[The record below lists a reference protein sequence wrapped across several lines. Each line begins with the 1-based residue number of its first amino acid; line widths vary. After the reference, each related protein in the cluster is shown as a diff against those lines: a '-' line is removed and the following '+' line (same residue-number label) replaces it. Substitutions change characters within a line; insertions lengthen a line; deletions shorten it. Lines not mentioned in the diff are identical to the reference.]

1 MNITSTRFVACLVAV
16 GLTVAACGDDDDDSS
31 ASTDPPEQTTTPEPT
46 AAPAPTD
53 APEPTDGPETTDA
66 ADTPDTT
73 AAAASDTTAAPEEMM
88 SATAGLAIL
97 APAPALEL
105 AASGFKDAAA
115 ECATVVIEVVERNA
129 EGEIPALTS
138 IVEGFLGDD
147 VGLIATVTTPAAQ
160 AAFQVVGAAGGTTP
174 VVFSVVTD
182 PFAAG
187 LATDPATHEPWITG
201 SQSLPPFNEVV
212 DAAQEVV
219 PDLAVMGLVYNP
231 SEANA
236 QTVVDALQAIA
247 DERGLTL
254 ELATIADSS
263 EVGQATEALLGRDVD
278 AFIVPTDTTM
288 VSGMAA
294 MVQIAGDNDIPVIGT
309 DANHAQ
315 TGAAI
320 GLGTDYYGSGVRA
333 GEIAC
338 SVLSGEATP
347 ADFDIEPV
355 ESLGIAVNLEAAE
368 AQGVT
373 IPDDLLSQAET
384 VG

>member
-1 MNITSTRFVACLVAV
+1 
-16 GLTVAACGDDDDDSS
+16 
-31 ASTDPPEQTTTPEPT
+31 
-46 AAPAPTD
+46 
-53 APEPTDGPETTDA
+53 
-66 ADTPDTT
+66 
-73 AAAASDTTAAPEEMM
+73 M

-115 ECATVVIEVVERNA
+115 ECATVDIEIVERNA
-129 EGEIPALTS
+129 EGDIPALTS
-138 IVEGFLGDD
+138 IIEGFLGDE

-187 LATDPATHEPWITG
+187 LATDPTTHEPWITG

-212 DAAQEVV
+212 DAAQAVV
-219 PDLAVMGLVYNP
+219 PDLAVMGVVYNP

-294 MVQIAGDNDIPVIGT
+294 MVQIAGDNDIAVIGT

-333 GEIAC
+333 GDIAC

-355 ESLGIAVNLEAAE
+355 ESLGIAVNLEAAD

-373 IPDDLLSQAET
+373 IPEDLLASAET

>member
-1 MNITSTRFVACLVAV
+1 MNIKSTRFVACLAAL
-16 GLTVAACGDDDDDSS
+16 GLTVAACGDDDDSS
-31 ASTDPPEQTTTPEPT
+31 AS
-46 AAPAPTD
+46 TD
-53 APEPTDGPETTDA
+53 APEPTAAAEPTEAPAPTEAPEPTDA
-66 ADTPDTT
+66 DSTPDTT
-73 AAAASDTTAAPEEMM
+73 EATEPSVAETTAAAEEMT
-88 SATAGLAIL
+88 SATAGLSIL

-105 AASGFKDAAA
+105 AAGGFKDAAA
-115 ECATVVIEVVERNA
+115 ECATVDIEIIERNA

-138 IVEGFLGDD
+138 IIEGFLGDEVD
-147 VGLIATVTTPAAQ
+147 LIATVTTPAAQ

-187 LATDPATHEPWITG
+187 LATDPTTHEPWITG

-212 DAAQEVV
+212 DAAQQVV

-247 DERGLTL
+247 DERALTL

-373 IPDDLLSQAET
+373 IPDDLLAQAET